1 MGADN
6 CTLPL
11 RWHGI
16 EKEVMMRRSAAVL
29 IGLSAVTA
37 LAMTGC
43 AKNSPKNTEPTT
55 SVSVSA
61 VNKDQA
67 LADLV
72 PAAIK
77 SSGKLVVGINV
88 PYAPNE
94 YKDPSGKIVGWEVDF
109 LDAVAKKLGLTTQY
123 QESGF
128 DNIIPSV
135 SRRQVQR
142 RDVLVHRQQ
151 DPRGPGRLRRLL
163 QRRLPVGGAGRQDGH
178 PDNACGLKVAV
189 QTATTEDTDDVP
201 AKSKACMAAGKKPIN
216 KLKIDSQD
224 AVNQAVILGQADA
237 FDADSPITQ
246 YAVKQS
252 GGKLVLSGDIY
263 GAAPYG
269 LVVAK
274 TGGSLKEALQKA
286 IQSMIDDG
294 TYTQI
299 LSQVGC
305 AGRRHQAGHG
315 QRRAELSR

>member
-1 MGADN
+1 M
-6 CTLPL
+6 P
-11 RWHGI
+11 GI

-37 LAMTGC
+37 LALTGC
-43 AKNSPKNTEPTT
+43 AKNSPKNTSPTST
-55 SVSVSA
+55 VSVSE

-67 LADLV
+67 LAALV

-77 SSGKLVVGINV
+77 ASGKLVVVINV

-94 YKDPSGKIVGWEVDF
+94 YKDSSGKIIGWEPDF
-109 LDAVAKKLGLTTQY
+109 LDAVAKKLGLTAVY
-123 QESGF
+123 QESIF

-135 SRRQVQR
+135 T
-142 RDVLVHRQQ
+142 
-151 DPRGPGRLRRLL
+151 GGKYN
-163 QRRLPVGGAGRQDGH
+163 VGMSSFTDNKTREAKVDFVDYYSAGFQWAAPAGRTVS

-201 AKSKACMAAGKKPIN
+201 AKSKACVAAGKKPIT
-216 KLKIDSQD
+216 KIKIDSQD

-252 GGKLVLSGDIY
+252 KGKLQLSGDIY

-269 LVVAK
+269 LVIAK
-274 TGGSLKEALQKA
+274 DAGSLKDALQKA

-294 TYTQI
+294 TYGQI
-299 LSQVGC
+299 LSKWGVE
-305 AGRRHQAGHG
+305 AGGIKQATVNGA
-315 QRRAELSR
+315 QS

>member
-1 MGADN
+1 
-6 CTLPL
+6 
-11 RWHGI
+11 
-16 EKEVMMRRSAAVL
+16 MMRRSAAVL

-55 SVSVSA
+55 SVTVSA

-67 LADLV
+67 IADLV

-77 SSGKLVVGINV
+77 STGKLVVGINV

-109 LDAVAKKLGLTTQY
+109 LDAVAKKMGLTTQY

-135 SRRQVQR
+135 
-142 RDVLVHRQQ
+142 
-151 DPRGPGRLRRLL
+151 
-163 QRRLPVGGAGRQDGH
+163 VGGKYNVGMSSFTDNKTREAQVDFVDYYSAGFQWAAPAGKTVSPDG
-178 PDNACGLKVAV
+178 ACGLKVAV

-201 AKSKACMAAGKKPIN
+201 AKSKACVAAGKKAIN

-252 GGKLVLSGDIY
+252 SGKLVLSGDIY

-299 LSQVGC
+299 LSKWGVE
-305 AGRRHQAGHG
+305 AGGIKQATVNGA
-315 QRRAELSR
+315 QS